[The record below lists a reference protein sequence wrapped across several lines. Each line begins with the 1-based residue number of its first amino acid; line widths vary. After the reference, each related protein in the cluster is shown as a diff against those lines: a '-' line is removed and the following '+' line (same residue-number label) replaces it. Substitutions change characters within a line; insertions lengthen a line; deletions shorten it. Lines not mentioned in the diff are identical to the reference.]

1 MNKNMKSTLS
11 SLGLIIGFVDP
22 PYSTRE
28 ETGFVTV
35 SVAILSAGVVLDDDF
50 VVQLQT
56 SDLPDLQNAATGTT
70 YENY

>member
-1 MNKNMKSTLS
+1 M
-11 SLGLIIGFVDP
+11 DP

-35 SVAILSAGVVLDDDF
+35 SVAFFSAGVVLDDDF
-50 VVQLQT
+50 VIQLQT
-56 SDLPDLQNAATGTT
+56 SDLPGLQNAATGTT